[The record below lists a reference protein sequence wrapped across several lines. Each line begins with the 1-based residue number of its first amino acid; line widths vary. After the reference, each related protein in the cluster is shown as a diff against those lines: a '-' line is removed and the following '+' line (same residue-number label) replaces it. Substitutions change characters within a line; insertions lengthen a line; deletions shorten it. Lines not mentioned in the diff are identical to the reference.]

1 MNPKEIASALGGE
14 HLGAFHEIVGKL
26 SPEQRRECAAHFEVA
41 VSTVDR
47 WAKQTANPHP
57 LLKKQIVTWTMRRL
71 SN

>member
-1 MNPKEIASALGGE
+1 MNPKEVAPALGAE
-14 HLGAFHEIVGKL
+14 HLGSFPEIVSRL

-57 LLKKQIVTWTMRRL
+57 LLKKQIVTWTLRRL
-71 SN
+71 AN